1 MPDASKYGIIQLGI
15 ESPKPQQKRY
25 FNRREINMPKQTSSE
40 YKDRVFKW
48 LFGTEENKD
57 NILSLYNAL
66 NSSNYT
72 NPDDIEINTIEG
84 ILYLGMKNDV
94 SFLIDD
100 HMILWEQQSSFNP
113 NMPYRGFKYIGQLY
127 ESYILSHNLKDKL
140 YGRNIVKLPTP
151 KFIVFYNGE
160 EDKDSVI
167 KLRMSD
173 AFIHPDKSGD
183 FEWTATMYNLNKGK
197 NDELLAKC
205 KPLADY
211 MTLVNYVREY
221 VAQGYLSKEVID
233 KAVERC
239 INEGVLKEF
248 LLKHWSEVRDMLFT
262 EFDQEGYK
270 KVVHEEGYE
279 EGRQEGRE
287 EGISVGKLEA
297 MLDLVNSGDLTREVA
312 VRKSGLTEAEFDR
325 ALEDYRKGK
334 M

>member
-1 MPDASKYGIIQLGI
+1 
-15 ESPKPQQKRY
+15 
-25 FNRREINMPKQTSSE
+25 MPKKVNSE
-40 YKDRVFKW
+40 YKDRLFKW

-66 NSSNYT
+66 NSTNYT
-72 NPDDIEINTIEG
+72 NPDDVEINTIEEF
-84 ILYLGMKNDV
+84 LYLGMKNDV

-100 HMILWEQQSSFNP
+100 HMILWEQQSSYNP
-113 NMPYRGFKYIGQLY
+113 NMPYRGFKYIGKLY
-127 ESYILSHNLKDKL
+127 DSYILSHGLKDKL
-140 YGRNIVKLPTP
+140 YGKTIVKIPTP

-160 EDKDSVI
+160 EDQDSVI
-167 KLRMSD
+167 KLRLSD

-205 KPLADY
+205 KPLSDY

-221 VAQGYLSKEVID
+221 IAEGYLSKEVID

-239 INEGVLKEF
+239 IDEGILREF
-248 LLKHWSEVRDMLFT
+248 LLKHRSEVRDMLFT

-270 KVVHEEGYE
+270 KVIHEEGYE
-279 EGRQEGRE
+279 EGRQEGIGVGELRK
-287 EGISVGKLEA
+287 VFALFTKGKLTKP
-297 MLDLVNSGDLTREVA
+297 DA
-312 VRKSGLTEAEFDR
+312 VEESGLTEAEFDAR
-325 ALEDYRKGK
+325 LEDYRQGK